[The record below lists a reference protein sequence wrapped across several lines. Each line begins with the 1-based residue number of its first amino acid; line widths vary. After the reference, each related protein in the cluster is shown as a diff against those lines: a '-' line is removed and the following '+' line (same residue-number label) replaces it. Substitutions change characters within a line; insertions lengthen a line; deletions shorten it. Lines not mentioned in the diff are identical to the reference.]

1 VTLTRRQAAR
11 LISAGALVAAAP
23 PKIPGTL
30 DPSPEVTV
38 FEAAKIITMDRSLPS
53 ARFVATQG
61 GLILAVSQTL
71 AELAPWTDGRR
82 VTLNRQFADKVL
94 LPGLID
100 PHVHPVQAAVM
111 LNLPFIAPDDWELPS
126 G

>member
-82 VTLNRQFADKVL
+82 VKGKRGPKL
-94 LPGLID
+94 G
-100 PHVHPVQAAVM
+100 
-111 LNLPFIAPDDWELPS
+111 